1 MISNPDDEKLD
12 ALLKQWAD
20 QCASSER
27 LVNLQ
32 KRRVSS
38 LQETKFVATAVVT
51 SQESRRDTPHRV
63 ARNPWASRFAVGTV
77 VMMLLT
83 MGFVLPQWG
92 QPVVATT
99 SEAAPEY
106 AWLQEEQIQNKS
118 VLLAEMESL
127 FDQQLAWM
135 AETDNRLEIGFDRS
149 QLSHTDRSQD
159 PAHFAVRVIVEQR
172 QQGTNVWQS
181 AWAMDVVSRN
191 EELVRVTSGKANGH
205 ELQVW
210 TYRLPDGAIAVES
223 MLQLDGTRP
232 FRAQASGLHQN
243 TKPLKVVTAQD
254 NGTEYRVFQTVA
266 LLDGKVI

>member
-1 MISNPDDEKLD
+1 MISNSDDEKLD

-27 LVNLQ
+27 LESLQ
-32 KRRVSS
+32 KRIVSS
-38 LQETKFVATAVVT
+38 LQETKFVATAAVT
-51 SQESRRDTPHRV
+51 SQESRHDTQHRV

-77 VMMLLT
+77 VMLLLT
-83 MGFVLPQWG
+83 VGFVLPQWG
-92 QPVVATT
+92 RSVVATA

-135 AETDNRLEIGFDRS
+135 AETGDRLEFGLNRS
-149 QLSHTDRSQD
+149 GPDHTVCLDNHGRLT
-159 PAHFAVRVIVEQR
+159 VRVIVEHR
-172 QQGTNVWQS
+172 PQGSAVWQL
-181 AWAMDVVSRN
+181 AWAMDVVSRY
-191 EELVRVTSGKANGH
+191 EELVRVTPTKANGH

-223 MLQLDGTRP
+223 MLQLDGTSP

-266 LLDGKVI
+266 VLDGKVI

>member
-1 MISNPDDEKLD
+1 MNSNPDDKKLD

-27 LVNLQ
+27 LESLQ
-32 KRRVSS
+32 KRIVSS
-38 LQETKFVATAVVT
+38 LQETTYVATAVVT
-51 SQESRRDTPHRV
+51 SPESRRDTHHRV
-63 ARNPWASRFAVGTV
+63 VRNPWASRFAVGAV

-83 MGFVLPQWG
+83 VGFVLPQWG
-92 QPVVATT
+92 WPVVATT
-99 SEAAPEY
+99 FEAPPEY

-118 VLLAEMESL
+118 VLLAEMECL

-135 AETDNRLEIGFDRS
+135 AEAGDRLEFGLDGSTLHHADRS
-149 QLSHTDRSQD
+149 QA

-181 AWAMDVVSRN
+181 AWTMDVVSRN
-191 EELVRVTSGKANGH
+191 EELVRVTPTKANGH

-223 MLQLDGTRP
+223 MLQLDGTSP
-232 FRAQASGLHQN
+232 FCARTSGLHQN

-266 LLDGKVI
+266 VLDGKVI